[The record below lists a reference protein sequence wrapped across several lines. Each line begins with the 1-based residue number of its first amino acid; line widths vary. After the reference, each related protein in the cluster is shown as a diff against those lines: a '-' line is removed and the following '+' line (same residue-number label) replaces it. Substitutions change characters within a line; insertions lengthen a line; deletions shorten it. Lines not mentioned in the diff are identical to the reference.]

1 MQLLEVRLSRCCGR
15 VQAGA
20 SAARLM
26 QKLPSM
32 TTCQNPRRGF
42 TLFEVLLVMAIL
54 VAVATVAVPIFHKS
68 FEVERLRKA
77 ADVLRTAW
85 GKARVQA
92 MTTGQT
98 HVFRFQYETNQ
109 YVVAVWD
116 TGEGMTEASTATT
129 VAERPGALPDG
140 IVFHAAEKLA
150 DLRASETDDA
160 GGQTAPQIF
169 FFPDGTTSTAQV
181 LITNNKD
188 RFLKVRLRGMTG
200 IAQMGEVVS
209 AEELAQE

>member
-1 MQLLEVRLSRCCGR
+1 
-15 VQAGA
+15 
-20 SAARLM
+20 M
-26 QKLPSM
+26 QKLASM
-32 TTCQNPRRGF
+32 TARHNPRRGF

-116 TGEGMTEASTATT
+116 SGEGMTEASTTTT

-150 DLRASETDDA
+150 DVRASETDDA

-209 AEELAQE
+209 AEELEQE